1 MGFFKQNFDLF
12 FLLLKVSI
20 VRVLRSFDNWR
31 FMTLINKMGTAL
43 KGKFGV
49 WVHLQYNVLFGLLR
63 MKKGY
68 LKTYVLYLK
77 KQQNEVLIGKICA
90 LLKLF
95 CLCV

>member
-1 MGFFKQNFDLF
+1 M
-12 FLLLKVSI
+12 
-20 VRVLRSFDNWR
+20 R
-31 FMTLINKMGTAL
+31 TAL

-49 WVHLQYNVLFGLLR
+49 WVHLQYKVLFGLLR

-90 LLKLF
+90 LLNLF